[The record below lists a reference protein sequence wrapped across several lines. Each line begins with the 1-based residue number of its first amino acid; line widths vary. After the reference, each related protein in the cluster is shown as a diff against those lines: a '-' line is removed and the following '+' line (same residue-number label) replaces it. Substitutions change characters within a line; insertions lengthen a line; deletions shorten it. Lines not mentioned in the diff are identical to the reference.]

1 MGELLRI
8 ARAIILF
15 IILRILL
22 RALFGSRTPSGG
34 RSGSGGV
41 RGGFGAGPTPFDP
54 AQNRPDQPTERVGGE
69 LVRDPQCGTYV
80 AKSRAI
86 VVTRNGE
93 TLYFCSAKC
102 RDDYGR

>member
-1 MGELLRI
+1 MGELIWI

-22 RALFGSRTPSGG
+22 RALFSSGRRGPSDSAQGRTQAKPS
-34 RSGSGGV
+34 
-41 RGGFGAGPTPFDP
+41 
-54 AQNRPDQPTERVGGE
+54 ERVGGE
-69 LVRDPQCGTYV
+69 LVRDPQCNTYV
-80 AKSRAI
+80 PKNRAI

-102 RDDYGR
+102 RDEYGH